1 MRIIL
6 CGFGVVGQS
15 FAKLLESRSEDLYAR
30 YGLKPRIVGVFDR
43 NGSATDPSGLDA
55 SRLID
60 VKKKYGSVNRYSD
73 TENNTSGTEI
83 INNLEAEVLIE
94 TTESNYKDAEPGMT
108 HIVDAMKRGM
118 HVISVNKGPLALAFP
133 SLMEIAEYNHVLFR
147 FSGTVGGG
155 TPILDFAKNSI
166 SGIEIINDLEAEVL
180 IETTESN
187 YKDAEPGMTHIVN
200 AMKRGMH
207 VISVNK
213 GPLAL
218 AFPSLMEIAAY
229 NQVLFRFSGTV
240 GGGTPILDFA
250 KNSLKGER
258 IVSFYGILNGTTN
271 YILTNMANGMSF
283 NDALDDAKQKGYVEA
298 DESLDLDG
306 LDAAAKLVIL
316 ANWIMGMKVVMSD
329 IKRTGIRKID
339 SADIKRAAEKNSA
352 IKLIASCN
360 KELTVAPKEIP
371 TVDPLCVSGTL
382 NAISF
387 TSEHSGTQTII
398 GRGAGGI
405 ETASSILRDLI
416 DIRNESTKT

>member
-43 NGSATDPSGLDA
+43 KGSANDPSGLDTNK
-55 SRLID
+55 LID
-60 VKKKYGSVNRYSD
+60 VKKKYGSVNRYSGAFD
-73 TENNTSGTEI
+73 NTSGTQN

-94 TTESNYKDAEPGMT
+94 ATESNYKDAEPGMT
-108 HIVDAMKRGM
+108 HIIDAMKRGM

-133 SLMEIAEYNHVLFR
+133 SLMELADYNHVLFR

-155 TPILDFAKNSI
+155 TPILDFAKNS
-166 SGIEIINDLEAEVL
+166 L
-180 IETTESN
+180 
-187 YKDAEPGMTHIVN
+187 
-200 AMKRGMH
+200 R
-207 VISVNK
+207 
-213 GPLAL
+213 
-218 AFPSLMEIAAY
+218 
-229 NQVLFRFSGTV
+229 
-240 GGGTPILDFA
+240 
-250 KNSLKGER
+250 GER
-258 IVSFYGILNGTTN
+258 IVSFDGILNGTTN
-271 YILTNMANGMSF
+271 YILTNMADGMSF
-283 NDALDDAKQKGYVEA
+283 DDALDDAKKKGYVEA

-316 ANWIMGMKVVMSD
+316 ANWIMGMKVTMPD
-329 IKRTGIRKID
+329 IKRTGIRNVD
-339 SADIKRAAEKNSA
+339 SDEIKHATEKNCA

-360 KELTVAPKEIP
+360 KELIVAPKAIAAD
-371 TVDPLCVSGTL
+371 DPLCVSGTL

-387 TSEHSGTQTII
+387 TSEQSGTQTII

>member
-43 NGSATDPSGLDA
+43 NGSAVDTSGLDV

-60 VKKKYGSVNRYSD
+60 AKKKYNSVKKYSE
-73 TENNTSGTEI
+73 TKNN
-83 INNLEAEVLIE
+83 V
-94 TTESNYKDAEPGMT
+94 
-108 HIVDAMKRGM
+108 
-118 HVISVNKGPLALAFP
+118 
-133 SLMEIAEYNHVLFR
+133 
-147 FSGTVGGG
+147 
-155 TPILDFAKNSI
+155 
-166 SGIEIINDLEAEVL
+166 SGIEMINDLEAEVL
-180 IETTESN
+180 IETTQSN
-187 YKDAEPGMTHIVN
+187 YNDAEPGMTHIVN

-218 AFPSLMEIAAY
+218 AFPSLMELADY
-229 NQVLFRFSGTV
+229 NRVIFRFSGTV

-250 KNSLKGER
+250 KNSLRGER
-258 IVSFYGILNGTTN
+258 IVSFDGILNGTTN
-271 YILTNMANGMSF
+271 YILTNMADGMSF
-283 NDALDDAKQKGYVEA
+283 NDALSDAKQKGYVEA

-316 ANWIMGMKVVMSD
+316 ANWIMGMKVTMPD
-329 IKRTGIRKID
+329 IKRTGIREID
-339 SADIKRAAEKNSA
+339 SSDIKRAAEKNCA

-360 KELTVAPKEIP
+360 KKFVLEPKEI
-371 TVDPLCVSGTL
+371 TVDDPLCVSGTL

-398 GRGAGGI
+398 GRGAGGT

>member
-43 NGSATDPSGLDA
+43 NGSAIDPSGLDIN
-55 SRLID
+55 RLID
-60 VKKKYGSVNRYSD
+60 VKKKYNSVKKYAD
-73 TENNTSGTEI
+73 T
-83 INNLEAEVLIE
+83 
-94 TTESNYKDAEPGMT
+94 
-108 HIVDAMKRGM
+108 
-118 HVISVNKGPLALAFP
+118 
-133 SLMEIAEYNHVLFR
+133 
-147 FSGTVGGG
+147 
-155 TPILDFAKNSI
+155 KNSI

-187 YKDAEPGMTHIVN
+187 YKDAEPGMTHIFN
-200 AMKRGMH
+200 AMRRGMH

-229 NQVLFRFSGTV
+229 NQVIFRFSGTV

-250 KNSLKGER
+250 KNSLRGER
-258 IVSFYGILNGTTN
+258 IVSFSGILNGTTN

-283 NDALDDAKQKGYVEA
+283 NDALDDAKQRGYVEA

-329 IKRTGIRKID
+329 IKITGIRKID
-339 SADIKRAAEKNSA
+339 SVDIKRAAEKNSA

-360 KELTVAPKEIP
+360 KELTVAPKEIS

>member
-1 MRIIL
+1 
-6 CGFGVVGQS
+6 
-15 FAKLLESRSEDLYAR
+15 
-30 YGLKPRIVGVFDR
+30 
-43 NGSATDPSGLDA
+43 
-55 SRLID
+55 
-60 VKKKYGSVNRYSD
+60 
-73 TENNTSGTEI
+73 
-83 INNLEAEVLIE
+83 
-94 TTESNYKDAEPGMT
+94 MT
-108 HIVDAMKRGM
+108 HIIDAMKRGM

-155 TPILDFAKNSI
+155 TPILDFAKNS
-166 SGIEIINDLEAEVL
+166 
-180 IETTESN
+180 
-187 YKDAEPGMTHIVN
+187 
-200 AMKRGMH
+200 
-207 VISVNK
+207 
-213 GPLAL
+213 
-218 AFPSLMEIAAY
+218 
-229 NQVLFRFSGTV
+229 
-240 GGGTPILDFA
+240 
-250 KNSLKGER
+250 LKGER

-271 YILTNMANGMSF
+271 YILTNMTNGMSF
-283 NDALDDAKQKGYVEA
+283 NDALDDAKQRGYVEA

-339 SADIKRAAEKNSA
+339 GADIKRAAEKNSA

-360 KELTVAPKEIP
+360 KELTVAPKEIS

-398 GRGAGGI
+398 VHGAGGI